1 MNKQAG
7 FTLIEL
13 VLVIVI
19 LGILAAT
26 AIPRFSDLST
36 DARRAALQGM
46 EAGIRS
52 AAALARATQL
62 AQGLGSSTSVTM
74 EGTSV
79 AMANGYP
86 TAAAG
91 GIDNAL
97 TNFSGFTF
105 AGGVFTKTGAPGVC
119 NATYTNTGGASPQYN
134 VVLNSAGC

>member
-52 AAALARATQL
+52 AAVLARATQL
-62 AQGLGSSTSVTM
+62 SRSLASNASVTM

-79 AMANGYP
+79 AMSNGYP

-97 TNFSGFTF
+97 SNFSGFTF
-105 AGGVFTKTGAPGVC
+105 AAGVFTKTGAPGTC
-119 NATYTNTGGASPQYN
+119 TATYANTGGPSYT
-134 VVLNSAGC
+134 VTLSSAGC